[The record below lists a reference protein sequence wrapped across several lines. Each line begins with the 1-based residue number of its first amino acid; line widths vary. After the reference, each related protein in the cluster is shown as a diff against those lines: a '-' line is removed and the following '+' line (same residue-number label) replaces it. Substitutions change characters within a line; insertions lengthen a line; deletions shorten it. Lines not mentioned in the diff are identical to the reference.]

1 MELIHRGNSK
11 VVSVI
16 RKPAWDREDAFCLSC
31 FCILYEEGGV
41 RLLRNN
47 LTGQTYLLTEAEYA
61 AVSRMKAGG
70 AGAEYVKANGLEE
83 LAVNRCI
90 VGSGFDECA
99 GYLSALQVM
108 RILRKPA
115 DGYSGYEIFPTTAC
129 NARCTY
135 CFEKGYVPATMTEE
149 TASAVTDFIDRTRS
163 SGPIRLWWFG
173 GEPLA
178 AVSRID
184 QICRELE
191 KRKIRF
197 TSHITTNASLF
208 EPETARRAAELWKLT
223 KAVVS
228 LDGDRASYA
237 ARKRY
242 IDPRRHNFDAALR
255 GIRLLNEQG
264 VSVEL
269 RCNYDGDNLDGLTG
283 FVDEIHREFPDARNI
298 QLRFA
303 VLHQEY
309 AQGTAPEL
317 IRKVRPVE
325 DRAAA
330 LGLIHTEQLSLA
342 GFRTYACIAD
352 DPARGVVIE
361 PGGQL
366 QHCDHLSDENRF
378 GNIWE
383 GITDRQRYEELKR
396 LRPVEEACKRCPFLP
411 ECTPFRKTGC
421 PLRKSDGCRG
431 FVQAMAEN
439 VLHRVAADLQ
449 AGKEGN
455 A

>member
-1 MELIHRGNSK
+1 MELIHRGNDK

-16 RKPAWDREDAFCLSC
+16 RKPTWDREDAFCLSS
-31 FCILYEEGGV
+31 FCILYEEGDIC
-41 RLLRNN
+41 LLRNN

-61 AVSRMKAGG
+61 AVSRMKTGG
-70 AGAEYVKANGLEE
+70 AGAEYVRANDLEE
-83 LAVNRCI
+83 LAINRCI
-90 VGSGFDECA
+90 VGSGGDECA
-99 GYLSALQVM
+99 EYLSALQVM
-108 RILRKPA
+108 RILQKPV

-135 CFEKGYVPATMTEE
+135 CFEKGFVPVTMTEE
-149 TASAVTDFIDRTRS
+149 TASAVTEFIDRTRR

-173 GEPLA
+173 GEPLV
-178 AVSRID
+178 AVSHID

-191 KRKIRF
+191 KKGICF
-197 TSHITTNASLF
+197 TSHITTNASLL
-208 EPETARRAAELWKLT
+208 EPETVRLAVELWKLT

-228 LDGDRASYA
+228 LDGDRNTYA

-242 IDPRRHNFDAALR
+242 IDPGRHNFDTALR
-255 GIRLLNEQG
+255 GIHLLNEQG
-264 VSVEL
+264 VSIEL
-269 RCNYDGDNLDGLTG
+269 RCNFDGGNLDGLTE
-283 FVDEIHREFPDARNI
+283 FVDEIHREFPDAGNI

-309 AQGTAPEL
+309 ARGTAPEL
-317 IRKVRPVE
+317 LRKVRSIE
-325 DRAAA
+325 DHAAD
-330 LGLIHTEQLSLA
+330 LGLMHTERLSLA
-342 GFRTYACIAD
+342 EFHMYSCIAD
-352 DPARGVVIE
+352 DPDRGVVIE

-366 QHCDHLSDENRF
+366 QPCDHLSEGNRF

-396 LRPVEEACKRCPFLP
+396 QRPVEEACKRCPFLP
-411 ECTPFRKTGC
+411 VCTPFRKTGC
-421 PLRKSDGCRG
+421 PLRRFDGCRE
-431 FVQAMAEN
+431 FVQAMTEN
-439 VLHRVAADLQ
+439 VLHRLAVDLQ